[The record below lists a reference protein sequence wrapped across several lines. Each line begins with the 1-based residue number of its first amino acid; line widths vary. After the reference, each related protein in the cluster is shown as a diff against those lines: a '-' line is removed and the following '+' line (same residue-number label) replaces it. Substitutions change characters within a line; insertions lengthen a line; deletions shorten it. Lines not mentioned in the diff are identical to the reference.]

1 MHSAFSKPIPH
12 FNALGI
18 TAILAIVGAVVFAA
32 WSNGVD
38 ATAYNGVDSDA
49 LELKAGLGAWAGLF
63 LLVSI
68 TSAVGAVV
76 LSGVEEI
83 GRRVVTAAATNVVP
97 PASTEN
103 AA

>member
-68 TSAVGAVV
+68 PLTRLVDAWSARQGWRGQLRGVSGAGV
-76 LSGVEEI
+76 L
-83 GRRVVTAAATNVVP
+83 R
-97 PASTEN
+97 
-103 AA
+103 